1 MNEDGEGSLPPG
13 VRRGWLYRSAVWW
26 LRLLPVAFVS
36 LVFLPPESWPVMLCF
51 VVAGLLISL
60 PLRLFAFT
68 EWNIRQSELD
78 WSIVDDAVDI
88 RFW

>member
-1 MNEDGEGSLPPG
+1 MNEDGKGPLPPG
-13 VRRGWLYRSAVWW
+13 TRRGWLYRSAVWW
-26 LRLLPVAFVS
+26 VRLLPVVFVS
-36 LVFLPPESWPVMLCF
+36 LVFLPPGWLVLMAGYVGAGML
-51 VVAGLLISL
+51 ITL

-78 WSIVDDAVDI
+78 WSILEDAIDI